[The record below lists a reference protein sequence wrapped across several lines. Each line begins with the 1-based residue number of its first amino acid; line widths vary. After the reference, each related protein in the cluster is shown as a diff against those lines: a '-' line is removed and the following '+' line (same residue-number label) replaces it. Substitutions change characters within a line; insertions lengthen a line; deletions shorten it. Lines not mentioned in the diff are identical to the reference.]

1 MGRIFGFTLLHILT
15 GCCSAMCTTE
25 SLALHM
31 HDEKDNASSTETS
44 NLLLMIC
51 KIFLARAIVLA
62 RTIVLVSPNVMNC
75 PVCYRLC
82 CLMICTEAAESLALT
97 DRTNNAA
104 PAVITRTNKQYCMS
118 VKKCNVMQ
126 VASNCVYINKN
137 DKHEK
142 NRPHL
147 Q

>member
-1 MGRIFGFTLLHILT
+1 
-15 GCCSAMCTTE
+15 
-25 SLALHM
+25 M

-62 RTIVLVSPNVMNC
+62 RVLGLQVLVSPNVMNC

-97 DRTNNAA
+97 DRTNNA
-104 PAVITRTNKQYCMS
+104 VITRTNKQYCMN
-118 VKKCNVMQ
+118 VKKCNVMH
-126 VASNCVYINKN
+126 VASNCGYENKN
-137 DKHEK
+137 DNYEDKQTAPAVITGT
-142 NRPHL
+142 NT

>member
-1 MGRIFGFTLLHILT
+1 MP
-15 GCCSAMCTTE
+15 
-25 SLALHM
+25 
-31 HDEKDNASSTETS
+31 NETS
-44 NLLLMIC
+44 NLLLMMC

-104 PAVITRTNKQYCMS
+104 AAVITRTNKQYCMH

-126 VASNCVYINKN
+126 VASNCGYVIKN
-137 DKHEK
+137 DKYEDKQTRDHEIAMI
-142 NRPHL
+142 
-147 Q
+147 